1 MKCLFVFIGSLQCL
15 KNMITSTISAVLN
28 IKVIYKNV
36 NSHNIIQL
44 WFLLL
49 HHRLKDILKIK
60 RLKPEGLKVS

>member
-1 MKCLFVFIGSLQCL
+1 
-15 KNMITSTISAVLN
+15 MITSTISAVLN